1 MQRDKPPRRYSDEER
16 AAALTVLDFCDG
28 NVQEAARRLGMPWTT
43 LDNWAKGRVNAGVS
57 KVREHK
63 NAELASRFEQIVLRA
78 LQLLPEKLES
88 APVNQLITAA
98 GIAVDKML
106 LLRNQPTQITELQ
119 MTETEATER
128 IGALI
133 AEARRRQ
140 GKQEASPVN

>member
-63 NAELASRFEQIVLRA
+63 NAELASRFEEIVLRA
-78 LQLLPEKLES
+78 LELLPEKLEN

-98 GIAVDKML
+98 AIAVDKML
-106 LLRNQPTQITELQ
+106 LLRGQPTEVSEIR

-140 GKQEASPVN
+140 EKQEASPVN